1 MIRLKKRTRKY
12 LAPSAKVT
20 QMELESNFCQ
30 TMRLNVQVDELQNM
44 NLSVDADK
52 RDTPEDPFYFEF

>member
-20 QMELESNFCQ
+20 QMALESNFCN
-30 TMRLNVQVDELQNM
+30 TLRFNLEVKELENRNIPDEDGSAL
-44 NLSVDADK
+44 
-52 RDTPEDPFYFEF
+52 EPFYFES

>member
-30 TMRLNVQVDELQNM
+30 TIRLNMQVDELRNI
-44 NLSVDADK
+44 NAEKDSNGNPVEPL
-52 RDTPEDPFYFEF
+52 YFEF

>member
-30 TMRLNVQVDELQNM
+30 TIRLNMQVDELRNI
-44 NLSVDADK
+44 NADK
-52 RDTPEDPFYFEF
+52 DANGNPVEPLYFEF

>member
-20 QMELESNFCQ
+20 QMELESNFCN
-30 TMRLNVQVDELQNM
+30 TLRFNVQVDELKNM
-44 NLSVDADK
+44 N
-52 RDTPEDPFYFEF
+52 DPNDPDGDFNGESFYFES

>member
-20 QMELESNFCQ
+20 QMELESNFCN
-30 TMRLNVQVDELQNM
+30 TLRFNVQVKELDNM
-44 NLSVDADK
+44 N
-52 RDTPEDPFYFEF
+52 DPDNPDYDPNEAFYFDS